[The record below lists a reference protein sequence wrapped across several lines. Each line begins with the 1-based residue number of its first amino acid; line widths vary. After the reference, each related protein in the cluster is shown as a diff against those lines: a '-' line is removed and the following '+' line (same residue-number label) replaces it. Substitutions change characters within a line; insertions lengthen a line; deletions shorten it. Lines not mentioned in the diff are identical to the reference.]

1 VGLENGSLY
10 AMIAVG
16 YTLVYGV
23 LGLINF
29 AHGEVFMCGG
39 FAAVFLT
46 HGILGDRVANGW
58 ESVFLILA
66 GIAIAG
72 SVSAW
77 WLPVWNKLPT
87 GRYGEETPPNSRT

>member
-1 VGLENGSLY
+1 MRHSGRTLRLDFKMARVY

-39 FAAVFLT
+39 FAGVFLT
-46 HGILGDRVANGW
+46 RDILGDRVGSGW
-58 ESVFLILA
+58 GSVGLILA
-66 GIAIAG
+66 GM
-72 SVSAW
+72 
-77 WLPVWNKLPT
+77 
-87 GRYGEETPPNSRT
+87 